1 MRKKLLLSGLG
12 GSPFPYLHNQLSNKY
27 DLYYIDSDEHLSKLY
42 EGFNFYIAP
51 LVNNPD
57 YFDFVEKVLVANQ
70 IDFYIPLI
78 DEEIV
83 EAKNRFDKKFGVKV
97 IAPDSNFSSLCI
109 DKYALMHSLLENNIS
124 NIKSLKGDH
133 FANNTF
139 FPVFLKPNSGR
150 GSRGIRKINTQE
162 ELEAYYVLE
171 KYDPKDILVQEFVT
185 GDEFTVGVSVN
196 NQNQLMSISTRRV
209 IKKKG
214 ITQIAVNENCKIIE
228 EAAEKIIQ
236 IYKPSGPF
244 NIQLYLTDKK
254 EAKIFEINPRYSTTI
269 IMSYAAG
276 IDEISLFIDNYGVDK
291 LDFPLQKPAENII
304 LHRRWENCF
313 YEKL

>member
-12 GSPFPYLHNQLSNKY
+12 GSPFPYLHNQLAKKY
-27 DLYYIDSDEHLSKLY
+27 DLYYIDSDAQLSKLY

-51 LVNNPD
+51 LVNNPN
-57 YFDFVEKVLVANQ
+57 YFNFVHKVLVDNK

-83 EAKNRFDKKFGVKV
+83 EAKNRFDKEFGVKV
-97 IAPDSNFSSLCI
+97 IAPNSNFSSLCL
-109 DKYALMHSLLENNIS
+109 DKYSLMQSLLENNVS
-124 NIKSLKGDH
+124 NIKSIKGEQFDD
-133 FANNTF
+133 NTF
-139 FPVFLKPNSGR
+139 FPVFIKPNSGR
-150 GSRGIRKINTQE
+150 GSRGIRKINTQK

-196 NQNQLMSISTRRV
+196 NHNQLMSISTRRI

-228 EAAEKIIQ
+228 QAADKIVQ
-236 IYKPSGPF
+236 IYRPCGPF
-244 NIQLYLTDKK
+244 NIQLYLTDKN

-269 IMSYAAG
+269 IMSYAGG
-276 IDEISLFIDNYGVDK
+276 IDEISLFIDNYDVDK
-291 LDFPLQKPAENII
+291 LDFSIQIPAENIT